1 MVDLTQVEFL
11 NDQEREY
18 FARAKLGSD
27 VEEFLQSDV
36 GRYLHG
42 RAKQEVTESQSEALN
57 CNPDSWF
64 GRRKLN
70 KLRARAAVA
79 ENFMRWCA
87 DAIVDGRNAESQ
99 L

>member
-1 MVDLTQVEFL
+1 MVDLTQVEFV
-11 NDQEREY
+11 DEKEREY

-27 VEEFLQSDV
+27 VEAFLQSDV

-42 RAKQEVTESQSEALN
+42 RAKQEVTECQEQALD
-57 CNPDSWF
+57 CNPNSWF
-64 GRRKLN
+64 GRRKLS
-70 KLRARAAVA
+70 KLQTRAATA

-87 DAIVDGRNAESQ
+87 DAIVDGRSAESQ